1 MASQGNRGQSRTR
14 GITSAWLIAGIL
26 WAAFGRVASA
36 ETLVYVQNNTPFQFQ
51 VGVDQTGAAL
61 GGDKWRR
68 GVSTLSPG
76 KRDVVVR
83 FNRDSGITDG
93 QRFYFTTSLFRG
105 GAAPLRLGQ
114 QLLGQTINSHLWQ
127 TLSGPGFSNPWTDD
141 RTTRSGVW
149 NFPDMSLRVL
159 YRAFFT
165 GTDDNIE
172 YILQYT
178 YPVEASDADTFSVL
192 TYNVYMRPTSLFK
205 NGQSLRARL
214 LPPQLHGY
222 DALIFSEAFDDDT
235 RAELLNGLK
244 PEYPYAT
251 SILGTDR
258 GVEQDGGVVIVS
270 RWPIV
275 AQDERRFG
283 GTCSGSDCQ
292 ADKGVKYARID
303 RGGKIYN
310 LFASHTQAW
319 PTAEGANVRAQ
330 QFRIIKQFIDSKGIS
345 GSESVL
351 IGGDLNVDR
360 LKFPD
365 EYRQM
370 LQLLDAECPPHQGY
384 AYTWDSTTNDLAEKT
399 GTFEYLDYVLWSKAH
414 LQPSQSLN
422 EPRIVRSSQEWK
434 EFGWEYAM
442 WDLSDH
448 YPVNGRFT
456 FAQPFVGRFD
466 MTFWSKQYLYAVNAN
481 GDLLWYANQIG
492 IDRNAPGESPHD
504 DKGVKFPQT
513 TTNERRAGG
522 LSDRVSA
529 TATVAGAARASAS
542 AAGTGRTSA
551 TVSNAA
557 VLNPRLAV
565 TPARGTVTELAREP
579 LIIAQLAQGSE
590 PLVYHQWE
598 GPKRVGVGWGGFTA
612 IYPAGLSGLYGL
624 TPEGVLKWYR
634 HDGFADGSFKWKGP
648 VDVGTG
654 WNSFKKIVA
663 GGDGVLYGISPDGS
677 LRWYLHQD
685 VADAAVQPHWQG
697 PNIVGNGWGNFVHVF
712 SGGEGVIYAVDPQ
725 GTLLWY
731 RHKGY
736 LTGAADWEGP
746 IPVGSG
752 WAQFTRV
759 FSPGDGNI
767 YAVQPNG
774 ALIWYQH
781 EGFRTG
787 AVKWLKPVQIASGWN
802 GFGQVFPRMWGTPVN
817 NVH

>member
-1 MASQGNRGQSRTR
+1 MGFQRARGQYGPR
-14 GITSAWLIAGIL
+14 GLPWARLAAGIL
-26 WAAFGRVASA
+26 WFASGSAAWA

-61 GGDKWRR
+61 GADKWRR
-68 GVSTLSPG
+68 GVSTLAPG

-83 FNRDSGITDG
+83 FNRDGGITDG
-93 QRFYFTTSLFRG
+93 QRFYFTTSLTKDTG
-105 GAAPLRLGQ
+105 APLRLGQ

-149 NFPDMSLRVL
+149 NLPDMQLRVL

-178 YPVEASDADTFSVL
+178 YPTQAQDADTFSVL
-192 TYNVYMRPTSLFK
+192 AYNIYMRPTSLFK

-244 PEYPYAT
+244 PEYPYST
-251 SILGTDR
+251 SVLGSDR
-258 GVEQDGGVVIVS
+258 GVEQDGGVIIVS

-283 GTCSGSDCQ
+283 DTCSGSDCQ

-310 LFASHTQAW
+310 VFGSHTQAW
-319 PTAEGANVRAQ
+319 PTAEGATVRAQ
-330 QFRIIKQFIDSKGIS
+330 QFRIIKQFIDSKGFS
-345 GSESVL
+345 ASEPVL

-360 LKFPD
+360 LKHPD
-365 EYRQM
+365 EFRQM
-370 LQLLDAECPPHQGY
+370 LQLLNAECPPHQGY
-384 AYTWDSTTNDLAEKT
+384 AYTWDSTTNDLAEKN

-422 EPRIVRSSQEWK
+422 EPRIVRSAQEWK

-448 YPVNGRFT
+448 YPVHGRFT

-481 GDLLWYANQIG
+481 GDLLWYANKIG

-504 DKGVKFPQT
+504 DRRVPGV
-513 TTNERRAGG
+513 G
-522 LSDRVSA
+522 DRITA
-529 TATVAGAARASAS
+529 TATVSGARRASA
-542 AAGTGRTSA
+542 AVG
-551 TVSNAA
+551 NAA
-557 VLNPRLAV
+557 VLNPKVAVTAV
-565 TPARGTVTELAREP
+565 TPVPSRANDSVRETR
-579 LIIAQLAQGSE
+579 IVAQLAQPTE
-590 PLVYHQWE
+590 PRVYHQWE
-598 GPKRVGVGWGGFTA
+598 GPKQVGVGWNGFTA

-654 WNSFKKIVA
+654 WNNFKKIVA

-677 LRWYLHQD
+677 LRWYRHQD
-685 VADAAVQPHWQG
+685 VADASAQPHWQG
-697 PNIVGNGWGNFVHVF
+697 PNVVGNGWGHFVHVF
-712 SGGEGVIYAVDPQ
+712 SGGEGVIYAVDAQ

-746 IPVGSG
+746 KTVGSG

-759 FSPGDGNI
+759 FSPGEGNL

-774 ALIWYQH
+774 ALVWYQH

-787 AVKWLKPVQIASGWN
+787 AVKWLKPVQIANGWN
-802 GFGQVFPRMWGTPVN
+802 GFVQVFPRMWGTPVN